1 MNTKHYKGV
10 QFKNGRYYVSIR
22 IGGKPKHV
30 AIFDDEDAA
39 GVAYNKAVDK
49 YYDGKGYKNKIG
61 ISNKNFNKH
70 NTRSEILLDPNK
82 RKKMKSVMVE
92 NGLFEVFEDSEIYKH
107 QNNKITLCKKLQ
119 NAKDGKYHT
128 VTATIDK
135 KQRHFYVH
143 RLVAQAFCLNPD
155 NKPHVKHIDGNGHN
169 NLPNNLEWC
178 TPLENVRHAYDTGL
192 FITKPYTCKYCREKM
207 GKDVNVCASCRKSLE
222 DENSRQERVY
232 QLCKQYYKVDLSKCK
247 PIAAKVISLRMK
259 GYTLQEIG
267 DELGFTREYA
277 RQLLKDPYLKR
288 IKRMPT
294 QYEKPLKIFERLPEN
309 KVTELMQKNRVDI
322 SGLSGVLGLSRQ
334 TTINKLNNF
343 ESFKI
348 KELKEI
354 SNFFDVPLEDLIS

>member
-10 QFKNGRYYVSIR
+10 QFKKGRYYVSIR
-22 IGGKPKHV
+22 IDGKPKHV

-39 GVAYNKAVDK
+39 GVAYNEAVDK

-70 NTRSEILLDPNK
+70 NTRNEILLDPNK
-82 RKKMKSVMVE
+82 RKEMKSVMVE
-92 NGLFEVFEDSEIYKH
+92 DGLFEVFEDSEIYKH
-107 QNNKITLCKKLQ
+107 QNNKITLCRKLK
-119 NAKDGKYHT
+119 NSSNGKYHT

-143 RLVAQAFCLNPD
+143 RLVAQAFCLNPE
-155 NKPHVKHIDGNGHN
+155 NKPHVNHIDGNGHN
-169 NLPNNLEWC
+169 NLPINLEWC

-192 FITKPYTCKYCREKM
+192 IITKPYTCKYCQEKM
-207 GKDVNVCASCRKSLE
+207 GKNTNACISCRKLLE
-222 DENSRQERVY
+222 EENYRQERIY
-232 QLCKQYYKVDLSKCK
+232 RLCKQYYQIDLSKCK
-247 PIAAKVISLRMK
+247 PIAANVIRLRMR

-277 RQLLKDPYLKR
+277 RQLLNKPYLKKSIEVVDTTKNPLRIHDKLPKNKITDLMKANR
-288 IKRMPT
+288 IKLSEMAQVLEVSTPT
-294 QYEKPLKIFERLPEN
+294 IRCKLKD
-309 KVTELMQKNRVDI
+309 VD
-322 SGLSGVLGLSRQ
+322 
-334 TTINKLNNF
+334 
-343 ESFKI
+343 SFKI